1 MLCHGTHTLNGKV
14 DFTVASLSV
23 QAMGTEWSQR
33 GIVFIPARPESNYKL
48 DMAGASP
55 DGGSAF

>member
-14 DFTVASLSV
+14 DFTVASSSV

-33 GIVFIPARPESNYKL
+33 GNFIPARPESNYKL
-48 DMAGASP
+48 DTAGASP
-55 DGGSAF
+55 DGGTTF